1 MRRALANLPFAV
13 LLAGAG
19 ALAMGIPA
27 AHGLATGDLAAAR
40 VFLSH
45 AALILTFCVLIGLA
59 TSAGR
64 TRPQSVRAHLAAL
77 LASLAGL
84 PMVLAL
90 PMAALVPDT
99 RFVNLY
105 VEMVAALTT
114 TGGSVL
120 DDPGRFSPSLHLWR
134 ASVAW
139 LGGFLFWLAAF
150 GILAPLDL
158 GGFEI
163 FASRR
168 GGHVTD
174 PGPTVRTL
182 PTRALLAR
190 IAQRLGPVYLGL
202 SGLLALGLLIAGERP
217 LAATIHAM
225 STIATSG
232 ISLPQGFAGAQA
244 GIGGELL
251 VFVFLFLAVSHVTY
265 SGGAGALR
273 PRVLL
278 RDREIQVALI
288 CLAVL
293 PALLMLRHWAGALDL
308 DDQDDL
314 VTALRA
320 FWGSLF
326 TTLSFLTTTGFV
338 SAEWQAARD
347 WSGLETPGLFL
358 TGLAL
363 MGGGIATTSGGMKL
377 LRVHAL
383 YKHAVREMELL
394 VHPDSVA
401 GSGPKARRIRREGA
415 RIAWVFFMLYLL
427 SVVVVM
433 AALGLAGVRFADAMT
448 LAIAAL
454 STTGPL
460 AAVSGISL
468 AALDDGAKLVLAAAM
483 VLGRLETLAI
493 LGLLRPST
501 WR

>member
-1 MRRALANLPFAV
+1 MLRAISHLPFAV
-13 LLAGAG
+13 LLAGVG

-27 AHGLATGDLAAAR
+27 AHGLATGNVAAAR
-40 VFLSH
+40 VFVSH
-45 AALILTFCVLIGLA
+45 AALILVFCALIGLA
-59 TSAGR
+59 TAAGR
-64 TRPQSVRAHLAAL
+64 VRRTSARAHLAAL
-77 LASLAGL
+77 LASVAGL
-84 PMVLAL
+84 PVMLAL

-114 TGGSVL
+114 TGGSMF
-120 DDPGRFSPSLHLWR
+120 DDPGRFVPTLHLWR
-134 ASVAW
+134 ATVAW
-139 LGGFLFWLAAF
+139 LGGFLFWLAAL

-168 GGHVTD
+168 GDRSFG
-174 PGPTVRTL
+174 PGPSIRSM
-182 PTRALLAR
+182 PTRVLLGR
-190 IAQRLGPVYLGL
+190 IAARLAPVYLGL
-202 SGLLALGLLIAGERP
+202 SGLLALGLLVAGERP
-217 LAATIHAM
+217 LVATVHAM

-232 ISLPQGFAGAQA
+232 ITLPEGFAKAEA
-244 GIGGELL
+244 GIAGEML
-251 VFVFLFLAVSHVTY
+251 VFVVLFFAVSHVTFA
-265 SGGAGALR
+265 GGLGALR
-273 PRVLL
+273 PRLLL
-278 RDREIQVALI
+278 RDREMQVALI
-288 CLAVL
+288 CVAVL

-308 DDQDDL
+308 DDQDAPATL
-314 VTALRA
+314 LRA
-320 FWGSLF
+320 LWGSLF

-338 SAEWQAARD
+338 SADWQAARD

-358 TGLAL
+358 MGLAL
-363 MGGGIATTSGGMKL
+363 MGGGIATTAGGMKL

-383 YKHAVREMELL
+383 YKHAVREMERL

-415 RIAWVFFMLYLL
+415 RIAWVFFMLFLL

-433 AALGLAGVRFADAMT
+433 AGLGLAGVGFSEAMT

-460 AAVSGISL
+460 AAIAGISL
-468 AALDDGAKLVLAAAM
+468 ATLGDGAKLVLAVAM
-483 VLGRLETLAI
+483 ILGRLETLAI
-493 LGLLRPST
+493 LALLNPAA